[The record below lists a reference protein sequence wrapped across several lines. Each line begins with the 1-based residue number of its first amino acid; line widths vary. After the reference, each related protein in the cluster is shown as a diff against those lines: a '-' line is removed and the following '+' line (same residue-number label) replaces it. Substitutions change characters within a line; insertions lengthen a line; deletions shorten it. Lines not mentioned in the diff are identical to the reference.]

1 MRVLPIHVEPI
12 VGETCDGYVARLAHA
27 HAADMA
33 DIRRLA
39 IREVGR
45 HSWNGADPRLRDAVE
60 QMAGIAAG
68 ALMPSFE
75 EHGMWI
81 RCGHRDWK
89 PRKCERCR
97 VFTKPRA
104 ACSICAGGAW
114 TQMIARG
121 GPYCLEH
128 HQWTLGDMSLRISDD
143 AYESAE
149 RTMRATL
156 WERGIA
162 LHTGELQLA
171 ATFVLAA
178 TNGSRGVA
186 PIHARAAQHRATL
199 SPDFGD
205 VLTWGYPEVI
215 RTALLLSTRSLV
227 ARVLDISRPATAQA
241 DLLARAIAEAL
252 GLAMSAELLDS
263 STRVVGHAHR
273 AILHARGLRRARRT
287 KVRPCPPER
296 ALIVASFDKRAC
308 LLRHAPPGVI
318 RTLSEKR
325 TGGTE
330 PPRVTRKREL
340 VPDDLALE

>member
-1 MRVLPIHVEPI
+1 VLF
-12 VGETCDGYVARLAHA
+12 R
-27 HAADMA
+27 
-33 DIRRLA
+33 
-39 IREVGR
+39 
-45 HSWNGADPRLRDAVE
+45 S
-60 QMAGIAAG
+60 
-68 ALMPSFE
+68 
-75 EHGMWI
+75 
-81 RCGHRDWK
+81 
-89 PRKCERCR
+89 
-97 VFTKPRA
+97 
-104 ACSICAGGAW
+104 
-114 TQMIARG
+114 
-121 GPYCLEH
+121 
-128 HQWTLGDMSLRISDD
+128 
-143 AYESAE
+143 
-149 RTMRATL
+149 
-156 WERGIA
+156 
-162 LHTGELQLA
+162 
-171 ATFVLAA
+171 
-178 TNGSRGVA
+178 
-186 PIHARAAQHRATL
+186 L

-287 KVRPCPPER
+287 KVRPCPRER

-340 VPDDLALE
+340 VPDELALE